1 MRDTARESAGNK
13 NKRWFGAVH
22 SVSLLEKIECT
33 VSRAL
38 FRSMEIQIRVDE
50 TSRWNFYTGKLRRL
64 SVLEENARKIAI
76 IILSTLTRLLRDRC
90 VRGKGEEEGKRA
102 IFQRLSES
110 GSDARTL
117 ETTTTTSGDGDTP
130 VSSFFFFFHRGEE
143 HSRRSQDGV
152 ARAREK
158 GRRKKEDLSPFDF

>member
-1 MRDTARESAGNK
+1 M
-13 NKRWFGAVH
+13 H

-130 VSSFFFFFHRGEE
+130 VSSFFFFLP
-143 HSRRSQDGV
+143 SRRGTLEAEPRRRRS
-152 ARAREK
+152 RERK
-158 GRRKKEDLSPFDF
+158 RKEEEGRLIPVRLLTKSEKA